1 MFEAVLNVVYN
12 TSMRDYLEKLKQY
25 FAPEDNTIRDASLLT
40 GGGVLGAGVG
50 GKAFLDFTKLE
61 NTADAWDAKGKVL
74 DDVLSSKTY
83 TFKSPL
89 SGKLLKRSPEDFD
102 LAHALYHE
110 GTSNVLN
117 NKLLGAKVEGIYNI
131 PTDYMHSRGHVQ
143 GWMPKEKPL
152 ILPGIFDFAGGQHN
166 HFQGAGS
173 RQVSL
178 AHFLR
183 DFALPKSTRDVI
195 FDTKAVPRNDEFL
208 DMMIDDSARKIYNE
222 GHGSFKKVTD
232 GDTLFHKIIDEV
244 ANSPK
249 VLKVNAADKVLANK
263 DKHTELSPLLKKLGI
278 TEDNFSVSNVYN
290 KLVEAYNTTSDK
302 KEKSALRKGIRGIE
316 LTLLS
321 ESNNNGKKMDWV
333 THFTKNQGPA
343 YARIARIASKIGK
356 PVAGA
361 VGLAGTAAAGA
372 GLGMLGNELL
382 SS

>member
-1 MFEAVLNVVYN
+1 M
-12 TSMRDYLEKLKQY
+12 
-25 FAPEDNTIRDASLLT
+25 
-40 GGGVLGAGVG
+40 
-50 GKAFLDFTKLE
+50 
-61 NTADAWDAKGKVL
+61 
-74 DDVLSSKTY
+74 
-83 TFKSPL
+83 
-89 SGKLLKRSPEDFD
+89 
-102 LAHALYHE
+102 
-110 GTSNVLN
+110 
-117 NKLLGAKVEGIYNI
+117 
-131 PTDYMHSRGHVQ
+131 
-143 GWMPKEKPL
+143 
-152 ILPGIFDFAGGQHN
+152 
-166 HFQGAGS
+166 
-173 RQVSL
+173 SL

-249 VLKVNAADKVLANK
+249 VLKVNAADKVLSNK

-290 KLVEAYNTTSDK
+290 KLIEAYNTTSDK
-302 KEKSALRKGIRGIE
+302 NEKSALRKGIRGIE

-343 YARIARIASKIGK
+343 YARIARIAAKIGK

-372 GLGMLGNELL
+372 GLGMLGGELF